1 MNAID
6 IKRITLEEAKRI
18 EREAKQKASALKIRY
33 AAYMI
38 ATVLGAQDHTYAGYR
53 VQRWVYQG
61 IRAGRTWLIT
71 ANEGLDKT
79 IRVEVDGLLVL
90 DSFRS
95 GSYQTFRDGDWL
107 PEFGTLFEEARRR
120 NATKAMHAERDE
132 VTRMLLNFAP
142 TSA

>member
-38 ATVLGAQDHTYAGYR
+38 ATVLGTQDHTYAGYR

-90 DSFRS
+90 DSFRL